1 MRPLRV
7 FKGELLN
14 EITIENGQQASSYAT
29 SPGHLPVLPGVAGG
43 LWTIHWEI
51 PFCGEVLLFS
61 RGSHGGRWV
70 GELYETTP
78 LMSSEAQTGI

>member
-14 EITIENGQQASSYAT
+14 EITIENGQQASSYAA
-29 SPGHLPVLPGVAGG
+29 SRGHLPVLPGGAGG

-61 RGSHGGRWV
+61 RGSHGARWL
-70 GELYETTP
+70 GGLYETT
-78 LMSSEAQTGI
+78 LLVSNEAQTGI